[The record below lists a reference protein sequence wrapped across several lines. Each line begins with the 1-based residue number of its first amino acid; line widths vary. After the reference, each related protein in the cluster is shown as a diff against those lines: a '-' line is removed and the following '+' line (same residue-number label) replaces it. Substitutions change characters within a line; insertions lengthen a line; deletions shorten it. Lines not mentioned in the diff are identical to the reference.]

1 MSEKLKK
8 VKNTEPTTK
17 MSADQL
23 EEKVPGKAPEA
34 NGGGS
39 AERAGRARHRASVQV
54 RSAPKSKKMF
64 FAREIKLKKSKKSRT
79 DYVRGI

>member
-1 MSEKLKK
+1 MFFAREIKK
-8 VKNTEPTTK
+8 SKKIKPTTK
-17 MSADQL
+17 MSADQR

-54 RSAPKSKKMF
+54 RSAPKKAKNVF
-64 FAREIKLKKSKKSRT
+64 FARKIKKVKKT
-79 DYVRGI
+79 EPTT

>member
-1 MSEKLKK
+1 
-8 VKNTEPTTK
+8 
-17 MSADQL
+17 MSADQR

-39 AERAGRARHRASVQV
+39 AERAGSARHRASVQV
-54 RSAPKSKKMF
+54 RSAPKK
-64 FAREIKLKKSKKSRT
+64 IKSKESRT

>member
-1 MSEKLKK
+1 MFFAREIKK
-8 VKNTEPTTK
+8 VKKIKPTTK
-17 MSADQL
+17 MSADQR

-54 RSAPKSKKMF
+54 RSAPKRQKNVFCQKN
-64 FAREIKLKKSKKSRT
+64 
-79 DYVRGI
+79 

>member
-1 MSEKLKK
+1 MFFARKIKK
-8 VKNTEPTTK
+8 VKNPEPTTK
-17 MSADQL
+17 MSADQR

-54 RSAPKSKKMF
+54 RSAPKKQKDVF
-64 FAREIKLKKSKKSRT
+64 FAREIKLKK
-79 DYVRGI
+79 